1 MVNYYLNEQQ
11 GWGLDVTELEAS
23 YKNAKDRGVNIKAI
37 TVINPGN
44 PTGQVLSRKNIEN
57 IITFAFENHLAIL
70 ADEVYQ
76 ENIYVDKKFVSFK
89 KVLSEMPDPIKSSVE
104 LLSFHSVSKGVSG
117 ECGLRGGYFEFVN
130 INNYAEQ
137 IALKM
142 KSVNLCSN
150 TVGMLAMG
158 LMVNPPKKGRE
169 SDSVVNQYLK
179 EKNEIFDGLKK
190 RAKMVT

>member
-57 IITFAFENHLAIL
+57 IITFAFENNLAIL

-89 KVLSEMPDPIKSSVE
+89 KVL
-104 LLSFHSVSKGVSG
+104 
-117 ECGLRGGYFEFVN
+117 
-130 INNYAEQ
+130 
-137 IALKM
+137 
-142 KSVNLCSN
+142 
-150 TVGMLAMG
+150 
-158 LMVNPPKKGRE
+158 
-169 SDSVVNQYLK
+169 
-179 EKNEIFDGLKK
+179 
-190 RAKMVT
+190 

>member
-44 PTGQVLSRKNIEN
+44 PTGQVLSRKNIES
-57 IITFAFENHLAIL
+57 IITFAFENNLAIL

-89 KVLSEMPDPIKSSVE
+89 KVL
-104 LLSFHSVSKGVSG
+104 
-117 ECGLRGGYFEFVN
+117 
-130 INNYAEQ
+130 
-137 IALKM
+137 
-142 KSVNLCSN
+142 
-150 TVGMLAMG
+150 
-158 LMVNPPKKGRE
+158 
-169 SDSVVNQYLK
+169 
-179 EKNEIFDGLKK
+179 
-190 RAKMVT
+190 